1 MPLLID
7 FYFYYPLLIFYLWN
21 NITSTSKVI
30 ELNVNDFLAILKKTI
45 NLIFDCNII
54 ILYVN

>member
-45 NLIFDCNII
+45 NLI
-54 ILYVN
+54 L